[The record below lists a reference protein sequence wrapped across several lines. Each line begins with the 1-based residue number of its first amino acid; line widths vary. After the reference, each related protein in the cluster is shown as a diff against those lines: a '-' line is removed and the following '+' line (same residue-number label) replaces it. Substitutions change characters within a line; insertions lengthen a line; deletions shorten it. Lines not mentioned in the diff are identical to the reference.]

1 MRTLRIFAAAAFA
14 TVAFL
19 GAAAQEKF
27 NYTLPKTTLTLEVK
41 AEQEVFTAGP
51 YAAFAQKYLGLD
63 VRQEDGASFRI
74 TDVRIESFTESD
86 PDVSLEYVLPAKGA
100 AECPQLLQLT
110 SMGLVSTT
118 EDSFTR
124 KSNWRFPAQESAD
137 FTGMGLSSP
146 YTSASA
152 TLFTSGGKAA
162 VKQDMVVG
170 KTLEQKAK
178 EAADMILSLRKT
190 RIQILTGDTDASYT
204 GEAMQAAF
212 AQIDRLEQEYMTLFT
227 GASVKREQQMSFD
240 IIPARD
246 VKNQVYMAFRLSDTD
261 GLAGPETLSGKP
273 YFLEIVP
280 QQQSADQQMPEKPR
294 KGTQY
299 ITYRVPTICT
309 VKLTDGLRV
318 LLQIRVPIYQLGSDN
333 LYPIINQ
340 Q

>member
-1 MRTLRIFAAAAFA
+1 MKTTVRIIAAAVLSVTAM
-14 TVAFL
+14 TGV
-19 GAAAQEKF
+19 AAQEKL
-27 NYTLPKTTLTLEVK
+27 NYSLPRTTLTLEVK

-51 YAAFAQKYLGLD
+51 YAAFAQKYLGIS
-63 VRQEDGASFRI
+63 VREEDGASFRI
-74 TDVRIESFTESD
+74 TDVKLESFTESD
-86 PDVSLEYVLPAKGA
+86 PDVSLEYTLPAKGIA
-100 AECPQLLQLT
+100 DCPQLLQLT
-110 SMGLVSTT
+110 SMGLIATT
-118 EDSFTR
+118 EDGFAR
-124 KSNWRFPAQESAD
+124 KANWRFPAQETAD

-152 TLFTSGGKAA
+152 TLFTSGGQAQ

-212 AQIDRLEQEYMTLFT
+212 AQIDRLEQEYMTLFA

-240 IIPARD
+240 ILPARD

-280 QQQSADQQMPEKPR
+280 GQQPADQQIPEKPR
-294 KGTQY
+294 KGAQY
-299 ITYRVPTICT
+299 ITYRVPTVCT

-318 LLQIRVPIYQLGSDN
+318 LLQMRVPIYQLGSN
-333 LYPIINQ
+333 CIYPVINQ
-340 Q
+340 

>member
-1 MRTLRIFAAAAFA
+1 MRTLRIIAVAAFAAAAILSA
-14 TVAFL
+14 Q
-19 GAAAQEKF
+19 AQEKF
-27 NYTLPKTTLTLEVK
+27 NYSLPKTTLTLAVK

-51 YAAFAQKYLGLD
+51 YAAFAQKYLGID

-74 TDVRIESFTESD
+74 TDVRLESFTESD
-86 PDVSLEYVLPAKGA
+86 PDVSLEYVLPAKGPTD
-100 AECPQLLQLT
+100 CPQLLQLT

-118 EDSFTR
+118 EDSFAR
-124 KSNWRFPAQESAD
+124 KSNWRFPAQESPD

-152 TLFTSGGKAA
+152 TLFTSGGTAE

-240 IIPARD
+240 IIPERD

-280 QQQSADQQMPEKPR
+280 QQQPADQELPEKPR
-294 KGTQY
+294 KGAQF

-318 LLQIRVPIYQLGSDN
+318 LLQLRVPVYQLGSDN